1 MFREEFSN
9 VISVG
14 RGKIDL
20 LNNSKGRYLVY
31 AMLAGLYVSFGIMLA
46 FTIGGILDSANSPST
61 KIIMGA
67 SFGVALSL
75 VVFAGSELFTG
86 NNFVMTIGMLNKEVT
101 LSLIHISEPTRRG

>member
-9 VISVG
+9 VISAG

-67 SFGVALSL
+67 SFWCSL
-75 VVFAGSELFTG
+75 EFSGFCRIRT
-86 NNFVMTIGMLNKEVT
+86 FYRK
-101 LSLIHISEPTRRG
+101 